1 MYPGRQGGDD
11 GRTAPAQ
18 KQAKVTSDT
27 SDQILTHFTQNLK
40 YFSLKLNLNI
50 VTVTFYGDLVVGR
63 LC

>member
-1 MYPGRQGGDD
+1 MYPGWQGGDD
-11 GRTAPAQ
+11 GGTAPAQ